1 MLWLLD
7 VHEAVIHDVPEL
19 HTPGHGEV
27 SPVQVGGEEDE
38 ADAVLRMPVEDGAS
52 YPHEAVP
59 SLHLVPGVY
68 QYITQ
73 TILSFLK
80 DIDKVLLYL
89 NPEPK

>member
-38 ADAVLRMPVEDGAS
+38 ADAVLRMPVEHRATN
-52 YPHEAVP
+52 PHEPIPA
-59 SLHLVPGVY
+59 LH
-68 QYITQ
+68 
-73 TILSFLK
+73 
-80 DIDKVLLYL
+80 VLTGF
-89 NPEPK
+89 N